1 MIETYNAKLTLGID
15 EPALSGVVLSRYQ
28 CDVCVVPLTPDV
40 PVRRTMFSFDNLMIT
55 LATILAVWLLSVI
68 PQNFDFL
75 NPIGQALGD
84 MDMTDMVFSKFRDK
98 DDVEADTNIVIVNI
112 GALSR
117 AEIAEQLRRINAQSP
132 RVVGIDAFFRKPKD
146 TEGDSLLAQ
155 AMSETKNLVLVSK
168 VAFREESKEGNV
180 DQWTTSK
187 VDAGRGFDSLETSM
201 PMFMQ
206 HAKTGFSN
214 FIINQEA
221 SFMTTRDASFKEV
234 CAGEVEPSFPIRI
247 ATIYSPASAQSA
259 LARSNDHEVINFR
272 GDMEK
277 FYYFDADQVLDPEV
291 DLSVMNGKIVLL
303 GYMGVT
309 LAQESIEDN
318 FFTPL
323 NPQYVGRSHPDMYGV
338 VVHANVLSMILHG
351 DYINTMPKWASLVVG
366 LMLLVINVMLFTF
379 IYSRFENWYDTLA
392 LILQVGE
399 SILIL
404 YLIVTVF
411 ASMNYKL
418 ALTPALIGV
427 ALVGTVHDLYQDS
440 IKKIILQASA
450 KLRRKFASKS
460 ETQRTHT
467 ANKSTGP
474 S

>member
-1 MIETYNAKLTLGID
+1 M
-15 EPALSGVVLSRYQ
+15 
-28 CDVCVVPLTPDV
+28 
-40 PVRRTMFSFDNLMIT
+40 RRTMFSFDNLMIV

-98 DDVEADTNIVIVNI
+98 ENIEADTNIVIVNI
-112 GALSR
+112 GVLSR
-117 AEIAEQLRRINAQSP
+117 AEIAEQLRRINAQEP
-132 RVVGIDAFFRKPKD
+132 RAVGIDAFFRKPKD
-146 TEGDSLLAQ
+146 AEGDSLLAA
-155 AMSETKNLVLVSK
+155 AMAETKDLVLVSK
-168 VAFREESKEGNV
+168 VAFREESKEGPV
-180 DQWTTSK
+180 EQWESSK
-187 VDAGRGFDSLETSM
+187 VEGERSFDSLETSM
-201 PMFMQ
+201 AMFRQ
-206 HAKTGFSN
+206 HAYTGFSN
-214 FIINQEA
+214 FIINQQA
-221 SFMTTRDASFKEV
+221 SFMTTRDASFKER
-234 CAGEVEPSFPIRI
+234 CAGRDELSFPIRLANII
-247 ATIYSPASAQSA
+247 APDAAQRA
-259 LARSNDHEVINFR
+259 LARGNAQEVINFR
-272 GDMEK
+272 GNMEK

-291 DLSVMNGKIVLL
+291 DLSVMRGKVVL
-303 GYMGVT
+303 MGFMGAS
-309 LAQESIEDN
+309 LEAKSIEDN

-351 DYINTMPKWASLVVG
+351 NYIDTMPHWASLMVG
-366 LMLLVINVMLFTF
+366 LGLLCINVMLFTF

-418 ALTPALIGV
+418 ALTPALVGV

-440 IKKIILQASA
+440 IKKIILSSWA
-450 KLRRKFASKS
+450 KARRKFASKQ
-460 ETQRTHT
+460 EPPRTHA
-467 ANKSTGP
+467 ANNTTGTP
-474 S
+474 

>member
-1 MIETYNAKLTLGID
+1 
-15 EPALSGVVLSRYQ
+15 
-28 CDVCVVPLTPDV
+28 
-40 PVRRTMFSFDNLMIT
+40 MFSFDNLMIT

-68 PQNFDFL
+68 PRNFDFL

-98 DDVEADTNIVIVNI
+98 DDIEADTNIVIVNI
-112 GALSR
+112 GVLSR
-117 AEIAEQLRRINAQSP
+117 AEIAEQLQRINAQEP

-146 TEGDSLLAQ
+146 TEGDSMLSA
-155 AMSETKNLVLVSK
+155 AMAETKNLVIVSK
-168 VAFREESKEGNV
+168 VAFKEESKEEAV
-180 DQWTTSK
+180 AQWTASD
-187 VDAGRGFDSLETSM
+187 VNDDRGFDSLETSM
-201 PMFMQ
+201 ALFRQ
-206 HAKTGFSN
+206 HAHTGFSN

-234 CAGEVEPSFPIRI
+234 CAGRQELSFPIRI
-247 ATIYSPASAQSA
+247 ANIVAPDKAQQA
-259 LARSNDHEVINFR
+259 LARGNEQEVINFR
-272 GDMEK
+272 GNMEK
-277 FYYFDADQVLDPEV
+277 FYYFDADQVLNPET
-291 DLSVMNGKIVLL
+291 DLSVMRGKIVLL
-303 GYMGVT
+303 GFMGAS
-309 LAQESIEDN
+309 LEAKAIEDN

-338 VVHANVLSMILHG
+338 VVHANVLSMILHSN
-351 DYINTMPKWASLVVG
+351 YIDTMPQWASIGVG
-366 LMLLVINVMLFTF
+366 LLLLVINVMLFTF

-418 ALTPALIGV
+418 ALTPALVGV

-440 IKKIILQASA
+440 IKKIILQGWA
-450 KLRRKFASKS
+450 KVRRKIASKS
-460 ETQRTHT
+460 EPKRTHA
-467 ANKSTGP
+467 ANKSTGAP
-474 S
+474 